1 MGVTIQLDVF
11 TSTFKWYYL
20 FFSVLIKSN
29 LEISSS
35 FVLSS
40 PTIQRRSSIMDCL
53 SLTPLWKIHKVK
65 VTSKVTDYKNLLL
78 GGCKTCPFFSHQP
91 IGKMNGE
98 SQFVQKS

>member
-11 TSTFKWYYL
+11 TSTLKRYYL
-20 FFSVLIKSN
+20 FFSVLIKLN

-40 PTIQRRSSIMDCL
+40 PRIQCRSSMMGFL
-53 SLTPLWKIHKVK
+53 RLTPLWKIHKVK
-65 VTSKVTDYKNLLL
+65 VESKVTDYENLLL

>member
-11 TSTFKWYYL
+11 TSTLKWYYL
-20 FFSVLIKSN
+20 FFSVLIKLN

-40 PTIQRRSSIMDCL
+40 PRIQCRSSMMGFL
-53 SLTPLWKIHKVK
+53 RLTPLWKIHKVK
-65 VTSKVTDYKNLLL
+65 VASKVADYKNLLL

>member
-11 TSTFKWYYL
+11 TSALKWYYL
-20 FFSVLIKSN
+20 FFSVLIKLN

-40 PTIQRRSSIMDCL
+40 PRIRCRSSMMGFL
-53 SLTPLWKIHKVK
+53 RLTPLWKIHKVK
-65 VTSKVTDYKNLLL
+65 VASKVTDYENLLL

>member
-11 TSTFKWYYL
+11 TSTLKWYYL
-20 FFSVLIKSN
+20 FFSVLIKLN

-40 PTIQRRSSIMDCL
+40 PRIQCRSSMMGFL
-53 SLTPLWKIHKVK
+53 RLTPLWKIHKVK
-65 VTSKVTDYKNLLL
+65 VTSKVTDYENLLL

>member
-20 FFSVLIKSN
+20 FYSVLIKLN

-40 PTIQRRSSIMDCL
+40 PRIQCKLSMMDCL
-53 SLTPLWKIHKVK
+53 SITPVWKIQVK
-65 VTSKVTDYKNLLL
+65 VASKVTDYNNLLL